1 MHSFSSVIVMLNVV
15 VSIWLVTH
23 IDRFLRS
30 HVMKNKTDTFEGHL
44 NWEMRLFFSFLFD
57 CFLCWLILRC
67 TNYFE
72 NRVFLWQR
80 NNLFN
85 VGYWNVTLRNNLESH
100 CFLLEDNNT
109 QQAKTCK
116 NVDFCQGFPWHKAL
130 RSKGLTFD
138 SDS

>member
-1 MHSFSSVIVMLNVV
+1 MYSFSSVIVMLNVL

-57 CFLCWLILRC
+57 CFLCFFC

-72 NRVFLWQR
+72 NSLPMTKKQPFQCR
-80 NNLFN
+80 
-85 VGYWNVTLRNNLESH
+85 
-100 CFLLEDNNT
+100 LLECHAT
-109 QQAKTCK
+109 EQFGKSLLFYWKITILSKLKLAKTLISAK
-116 NVDFCQGFPWHKAL
+116 VFHDIKLWGRK
-130 RSKGLTFD
+130 D
-138 SDS
+138 SLLIAIPSI

>member
-1 MHSFSSVIVMLNVV
+1 MYSFSSVIVMLDVL

-44 NWEMRLFFSFLFD
+44 YWEMRLFFSFLFD

-80 NNLFN
+80 NNLSMS
-85 VGYWNVTLRNNLESH
+85 VIGMSRYGTIWKGIVV
-100 CFLLEDNNT
+100 LLEDNNT